1 MDDSLLDSVFD
12 DGASSDFEPVKPV
25 KAVKAVKTKAAP
37 KKATTAAKPRGR
49 PAKTMVQTTLK
60 TTKAGASK
68 KRAKAKSDEENS
80 DVDMDDGLGSDH
92 DDSLLSNTPPNSKK
106 QKKAPGPKKSSGKP
120 LAVIDNEAFELDGT
134 DEPEPA
140 PKPQSKAAGTATE
153 RFQKVRPTRIISWL
167 EPHTNFLTAYTA

>member
-25 KAVKAVKTKAAP
+25 KAVKAAKTKAAP

-68 KRAKAKSDEENS
+68 KRAKANSDEENS

-92 DDSLLSNTPPNSKK
+92 DDSLLSNTPPKK

-120 LAVIDNEAFELDGT
+120 LAAIDNEAFQLDGT

-140 PKPQSKAAGTATE
+140 PKPQPKAAGTATE
-153 RFQKVRPTRIISWL
+153 RFQKVRPT
-167 EPHTNFLTAYTA
+167 P

>member
-68 KRAKAKSDEENS
+68 KRAKANSDEENS

-92 DDSLLSNTPPNSKK
+92 DDSLLSNTPPKK

-120 LAVIDNEAFELDGT
+120 LAAIDNENFRRDGT

-140 PKPQSKAAGTATE
+140 PKHQSKAAGTATE
-153 RFQKVRPTRIISWL
+153 RFQKVRLTRIIS
-167 EPHTNFLTAYTA
+167 